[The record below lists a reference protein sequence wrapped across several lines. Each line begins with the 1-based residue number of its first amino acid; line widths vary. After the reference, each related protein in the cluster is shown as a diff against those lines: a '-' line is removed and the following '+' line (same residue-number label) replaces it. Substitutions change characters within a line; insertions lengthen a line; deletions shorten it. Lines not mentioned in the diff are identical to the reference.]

1 MQRTQRVLPSQMLT
15 TLRVLKHVFEGSL
28 FHVGSNLYQGVQS
41 RMLHSR
47 VSAHDLP
54 YGSNISATFAIAS
67 SYLINNSLSRFSF
80 IDIDR
85 SQPGRCIPYTIA

>member
-47 VSAHDLP
+47 RDRVSAHDLSETP
-54 YGSNISATFAIAS
+54 RTEAIFLPRLQLLH
-67 SYLINNSLSRFSF
+67 LI
-80 IDIDR
+80 
-85 SQPGRCIPYTIA
+85 